1 MEFEE
6 KQGLK
11 IWWLY
16 LITGVSILPALAI
29 IFLSKGGLNL
39 EELKDMYF
47 SPLLALFSP
56 FLIIFLIEKS
66 TLTLKINQHGM
77 AYRYFPLQLKYKTQ
91 QWENIE
97 KAYLSAYDAFSEYG
111 GYGVKSRLWFK
122 TNDKAYVLN
131 DGNRGLQFEF
141 KNGKKLLFSTN
152 KVEEMETFLI
162 NIKTRFKIQAIQ
174 ENGGER

>member
-16 LITGVSILPALAI
+16 LITGVSISPGLAI
-29 IFLSKGGLNL
+29 IFLSKEGLSL
-39 EELKDMYF
+39 EDLKGMYF
-47 SPLLALFSP
+47 APILALLSPLM
-56 FLIIFLIEKS
+56 IIYLIEKS
-66 TLTLKINQHGM
+66 TLTLRMDQHGI
-77 AYRYFPLQLKYKTQ
+77 AYRYFPLQFNYKRQ
-91 QWENIE
+91 SWENVE
-97 KAYLSAYDAFSEYG
+97 KAYLKTYDAFSEYG

-122 TNDKAYVLN
+122 VNDKAYLLN

-152 KVEEMETFLI
+152 KIEEMEAFLI
-162 NIKTRFKIQAIQ
+162 NMKTKFNIQAIQ
-174 ENGGER
+174 